1 MALNHKHYLLTM
13 SKSILPFVAVS
24 GLILTACNAR
34 VHQIDLEPKTA
45 QVTVHLSNF
54 SISQDD
60 YPSTRATQN
69 VSDYTG
75 VKSLVLAFFKP
86 DGTQVQKLTQLRSDP
101 STYTTFGN
109 FSCTL
114 PLGTYTVVALG
125 CGYME
130 GDVLTLTSPTQA
142 AFETDFGRETF
153 SAVGPIELTTS
164 QPFELE
170 LELDRI
176 SSNLKIISTDGRP
189 QDITKIRTIYSAGS
203 KSFNPTTGLATD
215 NNGFTITNTPT
226 TAVDATINVS
236 SHPFLYQDEQT
247 MTVTLQT
254 LDAQGAVISTHT
266 IEDVPFKRNRRTILT
281 GPLFSSS
288 VNTSTFQLETAWLP
302 DATVSF

>member
-1 MALNHKHYLLTM
+1 MFRKF
-13 SKSILPFVAVS
+13 LPIVAVS
-24 GLILTACNAR
+24 FVLSACNAR
-34 VHQIDLEPKTA
+34 VHQIDLEPQTA

-60 YPSTRATQN
+60 YPSTRATQD

-101 STYTTFGN
+101 STYTTFGL

-125 CGYME
+125 SGYMD

-142 AFETDFGRETF
+142 AYETDFSRETF
-153 SAVGPIELTTS
+153 SAVGPIELS
-164 QPFELE
+164 SAEAYDLQ

-176 SSNLKIISTDGRP
+176 SAKLNIKSTDNRP
-189 QDITKIRTIYSAGS
+189 QGIRQIRTIYTAGS

-215 NNGFTITNTPT
+215 NLGFTITNNP
-226 TAVDATINVS
+226 S
-236 SHPFLYQDEQT
+236 SADDQPISVISYPFLTSDEQT
-247 MTVTLQT
+247 MDITIQT
-254 LDAQGAVISTHT
+254 LDAQGQVVSSFLVK
-266 IEDVPFKRNRRTILT
+266 DVPFSRNRITTLS
-281 GPLFSSS
+281 GSLFSTPVSTSS
-288 VNTSTFQLETAWLP
+288 FQLETAWLEP
-302 DATVSF
+302 VTVNF

>member
-1 MALNHKHYLLTM
+1 M
-13 SKSILPFVAVS
+13 
-24 GLILTACNAR
+24 
-34 VHQIDLEPKTA
+34 
-45 QVTVHLSNF
+45 
-54 SISQDD
+54 
-60 YPSTRATQN
+60 
-69 VSDYTG
+69 
-75 VKSLVLAFFKP
+75 LAPFKP

-101 STYTTFGN
+101 STYTTFGH

-125 CGYME
+125 CGYMD

-142 AFETDFGRETF
+142 AFESDFSRETF
-153 SAVGPIELTTS
+153 AATGPIELSTS

-176 SSNLKIISTDGRP
+176 SSNLKIVSTDGRP

-226 TAVDATINVS
+226 SAVDAAISVLN
-236 SHPFLYQDEQT
+236 HPFLYQDEQT
-247 MTVTLQT
+247 MNVTIQT
-254 LDAQGAVISTHT
+254 LDAQGNVVTTHT
-266 IEDVPFKRNRRTILT
+266 IENVLFKRNRRTILT
-281 GPLFSSS
+281 GPLFSSQI
-288 VNTSTFQLETAWLP
+288 NTSTFQLETAWLP